1 MSSISVTINGVPHQ
15 LDVDDDRRL
24 LWVLRDD
31 LGLTGTKFG
40 CGVSSCGSCTV
51 IVDGKAVHACVTT
64 MKSVNGKHVT
74 TIEGLA
80 KGNELAPVQQ
90 GFVDHLGFQ
99 CGYCTPGMIMGGTA
113 LLMANPKPTRD
124 EIVKGM
130 EGHLCRCG
138 AHVRIIDAI
147 EQASHAAATG
157 GGR

>member
-1 MSSISVTINGVPHQ
+1 MSSISVTVNGVPHQ
-15 LDVDDDRRL
+15 LDVDESRRL

-51 IVDGKAVHACVTT
+51 IVDGKAVHSCVTT
-64 MKSVNGKHVT
+64 MKSVDGKHVT

-80 KGNELAPVQQ
+80 KGDELSPVQR
-90 GFVDHLGFQ
+90 GFVEHLGFQ

-113 LLMANPKPTRD
+113 LLMTNPKPTRD
-124 EIVKGM
+124 EIVKGL

-138 AHVRIIDAI
+138 AHVRIVDAV
-147 EQASHAAATG
+147 EAASRASATG
-157 GGR
+157 GSQ

>member
-1 MSSISVTINGVPHQ
+1 MRSISFTVNGVPRQ
-15 LDVDDDRRL
+15 LNTTDDRRL

-40 CGVSSCGSCTV
+40 CGVSQCGACTV
-51 IVDGKAVHACVTT
+51 IADGKAVRSCVTT
-64 MKSVNGKHVT
+64 LKAVEGKHVT

-80 KGNELAPVQQ
+80 DGDKLAPVQQ
-90 GFVDHLGFQ
+90 GFVEHLGFQ
-99 CGYCTPGMIMGGTA
+99 CGYCTPGMIMGGHA
-113 LLMANPKPTRD
+113 LLQANPAATRD
-124 EIVKGM
+124 EIAKGM

-147 EQASHAAATG
+147 ASAARHPTAG

>member
-1 MSSISVTINGVPHQ
+1 MRSISVTVNGVPHQ
-15 LDVDDDRRL
+15 LAVEESRRL

-40 CGVSSCGSCTV
+40 CGVSACGSCTV
-51 IVDGKAVHACVTT
+51 IVDGRAVHSCVTT
-64 MKSVNGKHVT
+64 MKSVDGKHVT

-80 KGNELAPVQQ
+80 TGDHLSPVQQ

-99 CGYCTPGMIMGGTA
+99 CGYGTPGMIMGGTA
-113 LLMANPKPTRD
+113 LLANNPKPTRD

-138 AHVRIIDAI
+138 AHAGIIDAI
-147 EQASHAAATG
+147 AAASHAPTTG
-157 GGR
+157 GGK